1 MSSDAPNK
9 EACSPANGGCGCS
22 GGTPASGALPP
33 GVVTVEA
40 PAPTT
45 RRNFLFQ
52 IGIALNL
59 LAGALISIP
68 LIGFVLSTFIQK
80 FPLQWISLGSLE
92 KFPVGQVR
100 LAQYLNPYRR
110 TWDGETAHI
119 PCWVRRIDE
128 AEFQVFAINCTHLG
142 CPVRWFAESKL
153 FMCPCHGG
161 AFYENGDH
169 AAGPPPRGLF
179 TYEYRVLNGN
189 LEIKGGILPT
199 LANPGNP
206 TEKVKEA

>member
-1 MSSDAPNK
+1 MTPDVPKGPCTSSDACCGGGGGESHRPPNVPTVD
-9 EACSPANGGCGCS
+9 A
-22 GGTPASGALPP
+22 PP
-33 GVVTVEA
+33 
-40 PAPTT
+40 PTT

-52 IGIALNL
+52 IGIALNVV
-59 LAGALISIP
+59 AGALVGLPI
-68 LIGFVLSTFIQK
+68 IGFVLSSFIQK
-80 FPLQWISLGSLE
+80 FPLQWISLGSLDQ
-92 KFPVGQVR
+92 FPVGQVR
-100 LAQYLNPYRR
+100 LARYLNPYHRK
-110 TWDGETAHI
+110 WDGETAHI
-119 PCWVRRIDE
+119 PCWVRRIGP

-179 TYEYRVLNGN
+179 THEYRIVGET
-189 LEIKGGILPT
+189 LEIKGGILPN
-199 LANPGNP
+199 LGNPGNP